1 MNIDLL
7 RSTFATVA
15 PQADDLARAFYGRML
30 STFPQVRPL
39 FAQTDFDQQRVKL
52 IQSLAAVVALVDKP
66 GELSPV
72 LEKLGKSH
80 VGYAV
85 TPTMYPY
92 VTYSL
97 LTVLAEFLGDDWT
110 EEAATTW
117 EGALLFVS
125 QAMIEAQEAAAA

>member
-1 MNIDLL
+1 MNIALL

-15 PQADDLARAFYGRML
+15 PRADDLATAFYARML
-30 STFPQVRPL
+30 GTFPQVRPL
-39 FAQTDFDQQRVKL
+39 FADTDFEQQRVKL

-66 GELSPV
+66 DKLAPV
-72 LEKLGKSH
+72 LEKLGQTH
-80 VGYAV
+80 VGYKV
-85 TPTMYPY
+85 TARMYPC

-117 EGALLFVS
+117 EDALVFVGG
-125 QAMIEAQEAAAA
+125 AMIKAQEAAAA